1 MNLTNLHTFTAEAVN
16 NLGQYTNSDGS
27 TPTAGL
33 VLSGN
38 TLYGTAP
45 YGGTNGYGTVF
56 SLNTDGTGF
65 TNLHN
70 FSPLVPNDLVE
81 DVTNSDGANP
91 VGGLTLSG
99 ITLYGGTQYGGANG
113 NGTVFSLTFPPQL
126 SIIRS
131 GTNMIVSWP
140 TNVAGFSYIGFTLQS
155 ATNLSPAVWSTV
167 SPGPVVVNRQ
177 NTVTNGIS
185 GTQHFF
191 RLANP

>member
-1 MNLTNLHTFTAEAVN
+1 VGGLT
-16 NLGQYTNSDGS
+16 
-27 TPTAGL
+27 
-33 VLSGN
+33 LSGI
-38 TLYGTAP
+38 TLYGATQ
-45 YGGTNGYGTVF
+45 YGGSSGRGTVF
-56 SLNTDGTGF
+56 ALNTDGTGF

-70 FSPLVPNDLVE
+70 FSPLVLNDLG
-81 DVTNSDGANP
+81 DDTNSDGANP